1 MEPARTSCGP
11 RLLKTSPGAALA
23 MAVVYVLGLGMVDSL
38 LPPRMSLALFY
49 LFGVAYAGWCAGRAS
64 AVVVALFSALVTGW
78 AEGFNTRSVPHP
90 AVLAWNTL
98 SHFVILGGVGWLT
111 ADTSRLARNL
121 ARLVEEQTAHYK
133 AEAARHKEARER
145 LAFALDS
152 ARMVTWEYDPAADQI
167 TYSPNAVV
175 VARGDNLEPY
185 SSTAALL
192 QQTHPEDRDRLA
204 QAIQRVAVCDEPFEQ
219 EYRLRLQDGNYYWI
233 LAKGR
238 RVCDS
243 AGRMIRLVGV
253 SIDTTDRKRAELAV
267 QIQRDVAVQ
276 LSLTSDLHGALEA
289 LLALAVRLDGVDC
302 GGVYLVSPTD
312 GSLCLAAS
320 RGLSQEFVAAVSH
333 FPADSQ
339 RCRLVRTGK
348 PIYGL
353 QREVLDGDNQPLEA
367 ERIGGFATIPLVHE
381 QQLLGCL
388 NLANHTQHPIPADMR
403 LVMETMAAQASG
415 AIARIRAAQELQE
428 NEARLRTIING
439 APLVLF
445 AVDANEV
452 ITFVEGQAL
461 QDFAAAG
468 AAHVPSQ
475 IQEVFPNTPAVIR
488 CIRRALAGETFSE
501 ILKIRDLW
509 FEVSHVPRRNPDGR
523 VVGCVGVATNVTER
537 QRLQRHVL
545 EISDREQ
552 ARIGQEIHDGL
563 CQELVGLAFDVNS
576 LEAALSAR
584 QHPLAAQAAR
594 ISACLDQAITETRR
608 IARGLFPVSLET
620 EGLSLAIEALARMTS
635 SRFAIPCRFAAS
647 GPVEE
652 PPTRMAINLYR
663 IVQEAVTNA
672 VKHSG
677 ARSIAIQLHRLPDE
691 FEITIEDD
699 GRGISPNSPRRPDA
713 MGLHIM
719 QYRAG
724 LIGARLHIDPRQ
736 QGGTVVSCCLPH
748 ELTLENT
755 GCESKVEAT
764 HSPQAH
770 PNPAGG

>member
-1 MEPARTSCGP
+1 M
-11 RLLKTSPGAALA
+11 ALA
-23 MAVVYVLGLGMVDSL
+23 MAVVYTLGLGMVDSL
-38 LPPRMSLALFY
+38 LPPRMSFTLFY
-49 LFGVAYAGWCAGRAS
+49 VFGVAYAGWCAGRTS
-64 AVVVALFSALVTGW
+64 AVVVALFSALVIGW
-78 AEGFNTRSVPHP
+78 AEWFSTRSEPHP

-98 SHFVILGGVGWLT
+98 SRLAILGGVGWLT
-111 ADTSRLARNL
+111 AETSRLARKL
-121 ARLVEEQTAHYK
+121 TRLVEERTAQYK
-133 AEAARHKEARER
+133 AEAMRHKEACER

-167 TYSPNAVV
+167 TYSSNAVA
-175 VARGDNLEPY
+175 VARGNNLEPY

-192 QQTHPEDRDRLA
+192 EQTHPEDRDRLA
-204 QAIQRVAVCDEPFEQ
+204 QAIQRVAVRDEPFEQ

-243 AGRMIRLVGV
+243 AGRMTCLVGI
-253 SIDTTDRKRAELAV
+253 SIDNTDRKRAELAV

-276 LSLTSDLHGALEA
+276 LSLASDLQGALEA
-289 LLALAVRLDGVDC
+289 LLALAVRLHGVDC

-312 GSLCLAAS
+312 GSLRLAAS

-339 RCRLVRTGK
+339 RSRLVRAGK
-348 PIYGL
+348 PVYGL
-353 QREVLDGDNQPLEA
+353 QREVLDGGNQPLEA
-367 ERIGGFATIPLVHE
+367 EGIGGFATLPLIHE

-388 NLANHTQHPIPADMR
+388 NLANHTQHPIPPDMR
-403 LVMETMAAQASG
+403 AVMETMAAQASG
-415 AIARIRAAQELQE
+415 AIARIRAAQELKE
-428 NEARLRTIING
+428 NEARLRTIIHG

-452 ITFVEGQAL
+452 ITFAEGQAL
-461 QDFAAAG
+461 DDLAPASG
-468 AAHVPSQ
+468 AYVGRQ

-488 CIRRALAGETFSE
+488 CIRRALTGETFSG

-563 CQELVGLAFDVNS
+563 CQQLVGLAFDVNS

-584 QHPLAAQAAR
+584 QHPLAPQAAR

-620 EGLSLAIEALARMTS
+620 EGLALALEGLARLTS

-647 GPVEE
+647 GPVEV
-652 PPTRMAINLYR
+652 PSARLAINLYR

-677 ARSIAIQLHRLPDE
+677 ARSIAIQLHGAPGE

-699 GRGISPNSPRRPDA
+699 GRGMPPDSRRRPDA

-724 LIGARLHIDPRQ
+724 LIGARLRIGPRQ
-736 QGGTVVSCCLPH
+736 QGGHRRFLLPP
-748 ELTLENT
+748 TR
-755 GCESKVEAT
+755 
-764 HSPQAH
+764 AH
-770 PNPAGG
+770 ARKYWL